1 VEWADRYRRLKVQ
14 ETVFELLSQRY
25 ELARIQEAKE
35 VPTVNVVD
43 QAFVPEKKSSPQRWL
58 IIFVLT
64 FVSLIGA
71 SAWVVGTA
79 HWHGVS
85 DDDPGK
91 QLAVMVWRSTEQRI
105 SLWMPKIRVFWK
117 KPVSSN

>member
-1 VEWADRYRRLKVQ
+1 
-14 ETVFELLSQRY
+14 VFELLSQRY

-43 QAFVPEKKSSPQRWL
+43 QAFVPERKSFPQRWL

-64 FVSLIGA
+64 FLSVAGA
-71 SAWVVGTA
+71 SAWIVGTA
-79 HWHGVS
+79 HWNRVS

-91 QLAVMVWRSTEQRI
+91 QLAATVWQSVERRVSV
-105 SLWMPKIRVFWK
+105 WMLKIGRAWK
-117 KPVSSN
+117 KPASSN